1 MINKK
6 GVIKVQLQE
15 KQKKTKSNKAITL
28 IALVITIIILLI
40 LGGIAIATLTGE
52 NGLFARAKQAKENY
66 SVSSAKEKL
75 QLAISDLMVE
85 QTSKGENLTKEDLP
99 KINNNE
105 IDVKSTET
113 FPVEVICE
121 NYIFSVD
128 ENFTVTYVREA
139 SGTVVTFTTEP
150 ESYTN
155 KDEVKILVK
164 ISNSKGIKSIQKPGE
179 TDRILAQGQ
188 KEVGID
194 YKVTKNGHYIFTIV
208 DEEGKETVK
217 DIYIDLID
225 KVEPKDFVPT
235 AKNITLEGFTICIDV
250 EDGDKTETSTKSGIE
265 KYEYY
270 IKDSSESKYNKY
282 ETEESSYTITGLNK
296 DTKYSVYVI
305 AYDKAKNYK
314 KSTTIYVTTL
324 KIPILP
330 IAELKFNKTNS
341 VETKLEYPVLTL
353 DGMTNC
359 YLKPNAGENVTLQ
372 ITSQETELT
381 KYYYSIDGGNTW
393 NKYDKIVNIVAEENT
408 DIKVKSKYS
417 DTVESISY
425 SVRVY
430 SYNKEEDTLS
440 GTNAL
445 PKECYDRDF
454 DTNSELDSEV
464 ASRFD
469 IDPHCWGK
477 YINIYYISKN
487 VSYHPELCGF
497 LGFGNIEKFGG
508 DSSYLDGYKAK
519 LDRGGKDVFT
529 RANCSSK
536 IPDGYVSGFFYS
548 GYWTYGKPITYEIW
562 CSNDNLAGNV
572 YTNQNKP
579 F

>member
-1 MINKK
+1 MNK
-6 GVIKVQLQE
+6 L
-15 KQKKTKSNKAITL
+15 KSTKAITL
-28 IALVITIIILLI
+28 IALIITIILLLI
-40 LGGIAIATLTGE
+40 LSSLAIATLTGE

-121 NYIFSVD
+121 NYIFNVD

-164 ISNSKGIKSIQKPGE
+164 ISNPKGIKSIQKPGE

-235 AKNITLEGFTICIDV
+235 AKNITLEGFTISIDV
-250 EDGDKTETSTKSGIE
+250 EDGDETETSTKSGIE

-270 IKDSSESKYNKY
+270 IKASSESKYNKY

-305 AYDKAKNYK
+305 AYDKARNYK
-314 KSTTIYVTTL
+314 KSTTIDITTL

-330 IAELKFNKTNS
+330 IAELKFNKSNS

-381 KYYYSIDGGNTW
+381 KYYYSTDGGNTW

-454 DTNSELDSEV
+454 DTYSILSSDV
-464 ASRFD
+464 GSRFE
-469 IDPHCWGK
+469 IDPHCWGSYLNVYYK
-477 YINIYYISKN
+477 ADGSGWNHSCGCVVFINQDS
-487 VSYHPELCGF
+487 
-497 LGFGNIEKFGG
+497 FGG
-508 DSSYLDGYKAK
+508 DPSFNPGHATLNRDGKGIYTFSNTTC
-519 LDRGGKDVFT
+519 V
-529 RANCSSK
+529 
-536 IPDGYVSGFFYS
+536 IPSGVINGFFYG
-548 GYWTYGKPITYEIW
+548 GYWAFDRPITYEIW
-562 CSNDNLAGNV
+562 CSNDDLAGNV
-572 YTNQNKP
+572 YTNENKP